1 MTIGSIFLA
10 HCFRKRWQGTPD
22 WRLATVGA
30 QHAIAM
36 TVTREEGTQ
45 MLPQSA
51 TRNKHTCF
59 STLRSS
65 SCSFSFLAISNWSV
79 CCGLLVLCPDIS
91 NPLTLL
97 NPNFV
102 PTQPSKKIP
111 SSRLRHS
118 FLRAS
123 ECRYKDING
132 HHVVFFPH
140 SFSLASI
147 PSFSSCSRRCLPLCS
162 DEETAQACVE
172 ILVWITTN
180 EDIIDV
186 ARW

>member
-1 MTIGSIFLA
+1 
-10 HCFRKRWQGTPD
+10 
-22 WRLATVGA
+22 
-30 QHAIAM
+30 
-36 TVTREEGTQ
+36 
-45 MLPQSA
+45 
-51 TRNKHTCF
+51 
-59 STLRSS
+59 
-65 SCSFSFLAISNWSV
+65 LAINNWSV
-79 CCGLLVLCPDIS
+79 CCGLLALCPDIS
-91 NPLTLL
+91 NPLTIL

-132 HHVVFFPH
+132 HHLVFFPH

-162 DEETAQACVE
+162 DEDTAQACVE
-172 ILVWITTN
+172 ILVRITTN
-180 EDIIDV
+180 EDIQV
-186 ARW
+186 QYY